1 MNRSLPRLVIALAF
15 LASAPLL
22 AQDLPPLDLNP
33 VPVYGKRV
41 VTLPKARKGEVI
53 DTSLYQLPPTDVML
67 FGDRVSSLG
76 GSGGALPGYRE
87 YEAPL
92 KTSYE
97 ASLGSY
103 LSPRA
108 MVSAEYIRKKFD
120 VAADLDYRGTAGHI
134 DSAKASSLLIGARG
148 SLLIG
153 DGIEPLRG
161 LRVAGGFQHLG
172 DGYFLYGNTR
182 TRFDRSRT
190 GNSGSVMLKSEEEI
204 PFSYRIAFQLD
215 GMSVA
220 DTDVDTIRQAT
231 STSPT
236 LMVGLAGRID
246 SSWGFSGGMQFSST
260 SLRYTA
266 ATNTPTFFSFHGD
279 AEWHP
284 SRSLFLTG
292 GLVVASGDN
301 SDSGSSSLIMPR
313 LSLRYEASNVLSV
326 FGWFAP
332 ELRAATYRDRIMAAP
347 YVDRDIV
354 LRPERVP
361 VRLAAGGRLSLEG
374 FTLEGRVFFER
385 ASNTPIVTALGL
397 PGELHY
403 DYIASRTIGGMV
415 SSRFLI
421 TPRLTLD
428 ADAVIRSAVDSLSR
442 ALPMIPA
449 VDLRARAD
457 FSLNREIDLFG
468 SLLVQTEERTVLSD
482 SAATTGELR
491 LPMRFLL
498 GAGGSY
504 KVLENLSVFAEITN
518 LLASQYELW
527 QNYSAP
533 RFEIRGGVKGTF

>member
-1 MNRSLPRLVIALAF
+1 MNRSLPRLIIALAL

-53 DTSLYQLPPTDVML
+53 DTSLYQLPPNDVML
-67 FGDRVSSLG
+67 FGDRVSNLG
-76 GSGGALPGYRE
+76 GSGGSLPGYRE

-108 MVSAEYIRKKFD
+108 MVNAEYIRKRFD
-120 VAADLDYRGTAGHI
+120 VAGDLDYRGTAGHI

-161 LRVAGGFQHLG
+161 LRLAGGFQHLG
-172 DGYFLYGNTR
+172 DGYFLYGNAR

-190 GNSGSVMLKSEEEI
+190 GNSGNVMLKSEEEL
-204 PFSYRIAFQLD
+204 PFSYRLAFQLD
-215 GMSVA
+215 GMSVV
-220 DTDVDTIRQAT
+220 DTDVDTVREAT

-246 SSWGFSGGMQFSST
+246 SSWGFNGGMEFSST

-266 ATNTPTFFSFHGD
+266 ATNTPTFLSFHGD
-279 AEWHP
+279 AEWRP

-292 GLVVASGDN
+292 GIVVANGDN

-313 LSLRYEASNVLSV
+313 LSLRYEASRALSL

-361 VRLAAGGRLSLEG
+361 VRLAAGGRLSLESI
-374 FTLEGRVFFER
+374 TLEGRVFFES
-385 ASNTPIVTALGL
+385 AGNTPIVTASGL

-403 DYIASRTIGGMV
+403 DYIASRTIGAMAAA
-415 SSRFLI
+415 RLLI
-421 TPRLTLD
+421 TPTLTLD
-428 ADAVIRSAVDSLSR
+428 ADAVIRSAVDSLNR
-442 ALPMIPA
+442 AMPMIPA

-457 FSLNREIDLFG
+457 FALNREIDLFG

-504 KVLENLSVFAEITN
+504 RLLEHLSVFAEITN
-518 LLASQYELW
+518 LLANQYELW
-527 QNYSAP
+527 QNYSVP